1 MAIIEKKGDLLLQGR
16 EMAKLR
22 YSRLAQ
28 MLSLGVVVLLSGCS
42 SMTVL
47 NPKGQVGD
55 DERSLILTAGALMLI
70 VVVPVIVMTFLFAW
84 KYRESNKKAKY
95 SPEWAHSKKIET
107 IVWIVPG
114 VIVLALAILAWT
126 TSHSLDPFKPL
137 DAKAKPI
144 KIEVVSLD
152 WKWLFIYPD
161 QRIAAVNQIV
171 FPTNVP
177 VDFYLTSGS
186 VMNSFFIPQL
196 GSQIYTMAGMETQL
210 HLIANEAGTYNG
222 ISANFSGRGFSGMTF
237 TALATS
243 ERQFNAWVKK
253 IKQSS
258 KKLDQYGYQELAEPS
273 QNNPVEYFAT
283 VKPHL
288 FHDIIDSYADKQMSS
303 ASME

>member
-1 MAIIEKKGDLLLQGR
+1 
-16 EMAKLR
+16 
-22 YSRLAQ
+22 
-28 MLSLGVVVLLSGCS
+28 
-42 SMTVL
+42 MTVL
-47 NPKGQVGD
+47 NPKGQVGQ
-55 DERSLILTAGALMLI
+55 DEKSLILTAGALMLI
-70 VVVPVIVMTFLFAW
+70 VVIPVIVMVFLFAW
-84 KYRESNKKAKY
+84 KYRESNKKATY
-95 SPEWAHSKKIET
+95 SPDWAHSRKIEA

-126 TSHSLDPFKPL
+126 SSHSLDPFKPL
-137 DAKAKPI
+137 DAKAAPI

-161 QRIAAVNQIV
+161 QGIAAVNQIA

-210 HLIANEAGTYNG
+210 HLIANKAGTYSG
-222 ISANFSGRGFSGMTF
+222 LSANFSGRGFSGMAF

-243 ERQFNAWVKK
+243 PRQFDDWVKK
-253 IKQSS
+253 IKRSS
-258 KKLDQYGYQELAEPS
+258 KKLDQYGYTELAEPS
-273 QNNPVEYFAT
+273 QYNPVEYFSS

-288 FHDIIDSYADKQMSS
+288 FRDIIDSYADKQMSS